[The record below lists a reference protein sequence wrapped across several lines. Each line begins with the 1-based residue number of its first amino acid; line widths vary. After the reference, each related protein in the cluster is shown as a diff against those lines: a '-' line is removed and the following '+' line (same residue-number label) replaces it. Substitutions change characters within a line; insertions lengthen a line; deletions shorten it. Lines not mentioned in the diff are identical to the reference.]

1 MFVKSRLVCE
11 RAYLVHARKVD
22 PEPLQGTSKTYFFFG
37 RSNGYYSSF
46 TYFASKVWLRLLMM
60 AFHILNF
67 TQDSLRYPASPS
79 CPANDVRW
87 HRLWSRWP
95 CAHRSRLLEIYAHP
109 RSIQLDYSKC
119 CSVAL
124 NCFCQRK
131 RGQSRWNPDYVV
143 QVGVN
148 EL

>member
-1 MFVKSRLVCE
+1 VFVKSRLVRE

-22 PEPLQGTSKTYFFFG
+22 LEPLQGTSKTYFLG

-46 TYFASKVWLRLLMM
+46 TYFASKVWLRLLMI

-67 TQDSLRYPASPS
+67 IQDPLRYTASPS

-87 HRLWSRWP
+87 HRLRPRWP
-95 CAHRSRLLEIYAHP
+95 CTHRSRLLEIYAHS

-143 QVGVN
+143 QVCFN